1 MLCSLLYGSSRSSH
15 PDSELLHRQT
25 YGSPHPLRAYATNH
39 HPGSSRQG
47 GAWGPPGRTIG
58 LSGLFDTS
66 LHHASTSG
74 PDPAVINLISALESR
89 GPQATPS
96 SSSLLSQFRTPSWQP
111 TMHTPG
117 PAELFISGAIPGS
130 GSFPSSSSLS
140 AYQCPG
146 SFPGRSF
153 TPSLSLQDAPTYSP
167 TSNALLSPH
176 DSLLHIK
183 TPSQSSLGFD
193 RLLSSQSAT
202 YRGSQESPALQN
214 QISSD
219 DTNCHLPPPQFNLLS
234 SQLHSRHSQLCT
246 SSMFSSSPALLG
258 AAVPQ
263 SQSAPERIVSR
274 QDSVI
279 KHYQRSHPAQSPAL
293 HQYTSCGGSSRY
305 QQLVSLHQNAGMPC
319 SPLDEQSPST
329 DPKLS
334 PQMEP
339 QSYQPTIQT
348 PYITS
353 PSSSSVSS
361 SSATKR
367 PIGSSSNSGYSTS
380 GSSSSSTRTAHTP
393 PSASS
398 SSSKAN
404 SISLPTCSHQQQ
416 GPQLAPAP
424 PLLPVVSSSLVQQ
437 PALKQCLITYG
448 SQSLVKSSTVMPNQ
462 TSPSPHVQSYS
473 PTKVP
478 SAHMAQSFLG
488 FSSPHPEDLSSGE
501 VVTGGKAFTNIGS
514 GGHTFSAEIV
524 FGDSNYGSA
533 SLRRASSPLEYGNES
548 SRMGP
553 LSGAATQRGGI
564 ESVGSGSA
572 TLAVGNESNSSYHLP
587 ESSTSP
593 VIISTLSHSTLHS
606 PAAVCPSPSSGSSG
620 GTKYLS
626 SILSPAFMSSPES
639 FPNTQQT
646 QSNTYHSTPIKPKTD
661 SKLFAAD
668 QSQVEEEETEDFL
681 ILHLLQTQ
689 RATPHRSQHQSHSQ
703 QLSQCISQARDS
715 ESKGMSFDISKLSNE
730 HHHSQSV
737 IRTNNSTDHSGS
749 ESMITKTANDLNRQL
764 ESTQKKQQIRSELT
778 VSKSPAGE
786 VRGLSES
793 LSCSLTI
800 QSNQQ
805 QHESLE
811 SLVQYGRGDPYTQHL
826 HHQHSYHLHVSPYS
840 QQHAHHSHQITQQ
853 SRHSQLT
860 QHSQHSQ
867 HCQANSYNRNN
878 PRTDQRKPSSTNDNG
893 YLCNTPDLLQARQSQ
908 APISL
913 IDPPDPSQ
921 STHVM
926 QSAHSHTP
934 CTEIDF
940 QQVLTEP
947 QQQRQPHNPLSQPGM
962 IGTVGEARITEVE
975 SNSQNLSPQ
984 LPLPLQNQGIDS
996 HYRLATQARD
1006 QLQTSENSMP
1016 CLEMLDQSLSRANNI
1031 DTSEPLDRIELSM
1044 TVPVIK
1050 GSGGERYAHQHG
1062 LTPQH
1067 HSQQKHPDLHNLL
1080 AEPDLGLSTSSP
1092 LHHLNQPPAH
1102 TRSHAL
1108 QGQQA
1113 HIHQQVSHEQLGH
1126 LQPHGMSANMAPPH
1140 HPQQAQQRQ
1149 HETQLTHSRLDQLKQ
1164 HQFDT
1169 ITPANKVGLDQTQQ
1183 QQRFPPLSSICFPDS
1198 LLQDEDSS
1206 FFPEVENMFC
1216 SSEYK
1221 SNCAGDSGAGQAIQ
1235 ETLNQG
1241 CGKSQ
1246 KDVEDLKVGD
1256 QGYDLGNHHTDQV
1269 YGQYCHTLPG
1279 TGNDNLHLDLDF
1291 VKTHE
1296 LPSTVNTDQLGL
1308 IQSQNHSIALSSAA
1322 QGDVSA
1328 NKIMGA
1334 VVGSSSTTGL
1344 TSPIFC
1350 SSRPK
1355 KLLKTR
1361 SFHLLKQRRDPQ
1373 PKTKKNYP
1381 QEYEFEDD
1389 EDKAD
1394 APADIRLNS
1403 RRLPDLL
1410 PDLVSSCGRATGL
1423 SPMTSDVDFCHP
1435 TTYTLIGHNSHILS
1449 HDGPKKR
1456 GRKPTKPKR
1465 EGPPRPRGRPRI
1477 RPLPE
1482 PPYCRGLMGL
1492 ATGETRRGRGRGRGR
1507 GRREEGLVKTQR
1519 NMNKAQSLPYHHQKQ
1534 HHQQQQYSQRHHIQ
1548 HPQQYY
1554 SQQADLHQ
1562 APHKHVEHRH
1572 HIQQKVSFSHQ
1583 LHHHQ
1588 LYEERQQHTPQ
1599 QDLAKAIK
1607 MKQPHS
1613 TKQPSESLLK
1623 TDSLTS
1629 WEPVLSDG
1637 SVGSAP
1643 SLGMS
1648 PGPSGIMDIGRKDH
1662 DETQDNVMKQQH
1674 RAGEMMECSWKNEMD
1689 HPLNPESWADLQK
1702 LTNSADDK
1710 DLDFKPGFM
1719 VSFLDFLKTG
1729 KKESDLM
1736 LEQDEVEQDVL
1747 DACSSPK
1754 GGIRPL
1760 SSSPSIPPPSPQPPP
1775 EDFNRDRQSEEGTEL
1790 VLSGCPSPCKPL
1802 DEELKRNLETLP
1814 SFSSDEE
1821 DSVSKNQDLQ
1831 KSISSA
1837 ISALYDTP
1845 HSLAAVMASAIIKIQ
1860 PTPSPLMPQGVSV
1873 SPPLPAGPPVV
1884 PTVEN
1889 IKEESLAY
1897 GQQEIPGDKDQRVSS
1912 TWVSRLKTE
1921 ERDAQKWEEEEEREE
1936 EERGEES
1943 GNNEEVKKESE
1954 NLESQ
1959 GTEVEEKL
1967 TDGLEACNSEDPPP
1981 EPLLGPVP
1989 SSQSPSVR
1997 CSPLTYS
2004 SSSPLPSSLP
2014 IQQGEDESIPPPST
2028 TPPPSSSDQDQD
2040 YEASERSPSSKSAS
2054 SPSPSSSEPLSPPT
2068 PEETQ
2073 ASQRLTSLHLAK
2085 KQADAAIAGES
2096 EEEDSGSGGEG
2107 IFRERDEFVVRT
2119 EDIGTLKV
2127 NAPHTQLPQLCV
2139 FLQLK
2144 PYR

>member
-1 MLCSLLYGSSRSSH
+1 SLLYGSSRSSH

-39 HPGSSRQG
+39 HP
-47 GAWGPPGRTIG
+47 PG

-219 DTNCHLPPPQFNLLS
+219 DTNCHLPSPQFNLLS

-488 FSSPHPEDLSSGE
+488 FSSPHPEDLSSG
-501 VVTGGKAFTNIGS
+501 
-514 GGHTFSAEIV
+514 
-524 FGDSNYGSA
+524 
-533 SLRRASSPLEYGNES
+533 RASSPLEYGNES
-548 SRMGP
+548 SR
-553 LSGAATQRGGI
+553 AATQRGGI

-587 ESSTSP
+587 ESN
-593 VIISTLSHSTLHS
+593 S

-786 VRGLSES
+786 
-793 LSCSLTI
+793 
-800 QSNQQ
+800 
-805 QHESLE
+805 
-811 SLVQYGRGDPYTQHL
+811 
-826 HHQHSYHLHVSPYS
+826 
-840 QQHAHHSHQITQQ
+840 
-853 SRHSQLT
+853 
-860 QHSQHSQ
+860 
-867 HCQANSYNRNN
+867 
-878 PRTDQRKPSSTNDNG
+878 
-893 YLCNTPDLLQARQSQ
+893 ARQSQ

-984 LPLPLQNQGIDS
+984 LPLPLQNQ
-996 HYRLATQARD
+996 
-1006 QLQTSENSMP
+1006 
-1016 CLEMLDQSLSRANNI
+1016 
-1031 DTSEPLDRIELSM
+1031 
-1044 TVPVIK
+1044 
-1050 GSGGERYAHQHG
+1050 
-1062 LTPQH
+1062 
-1067 HSQQKHPDLHNLL
+1067 
-1080 AEPDLGLSTSSP
+1080 
-1092 LHHLNQPPAH
+1092 
-1102 TRSHAL
+1102 
-1108 QGQQA
+1108 
-1113 HIHQQVSHEQLGH
+1113 GH

-1221 SNCAGDSGAGQAIQ
+1221 
-1235 ETLNQG
+1235 G

-1507 GRREEGLVKTQR
+1507 GRREEGL
-1519 NMNKAQSLPYHHQKQ
+1519 
-1534 HHQQQQYSQRHHIQ
+1534 
-1548 HPQQYY
+1548 
-1554 SQQADLHQ
+1554 
-1562 APHKHVEHRH
+1562 
-1572 HIQQKVSFSHQ
+1572 
-1583 LHHHQ
+1583 
-1588 LYEERQQHTPQ
+1588 
-1599 QDLAKAIK
+1599 
-1607 MKQPHS
+1607 
-1613 TKQPSESLLK
+1613 

-1674 RAGEMMECSWKNEMD
+1674 RAGKISE
-1689 HPLNPESWADLQK
+1689 
-1702 LTNSADDK
+1702 ADDK

-1897 GQQEIPGDKDQRVSS
+1897 GQQEIP
-1912 TWVSRLKTE
+1912 
-1921 ERDAQKWEEEEEREE
+1921 
-1936 EERGEES
+1936 
-1943 GNNEEVKKESE
+1943 
-1954 NLESQ
+1954 
-1959 GTEVEEKL
+1959 
-1967 TDGLEACNSEDPPP
+1967 DPPP

-2014 IQQGEDESIPPPST
+2014 IQQGEDE
-2028 TPPPSSSDQDQD
+2028 
-2040 YEASERSPSSKSAS
+2040 SAS

-2119 EDIGTLKV
+2119 EDIGTLKMALQTGREPPPIWRVQKALLQKFSPEIKDGQRQFCATSNYLGYFGDAKMCYQRLYVKFLENV
-2127 NAPHTQLPQLCV
+2127 NKKDYVRVCSRKPWHRAGLALRFIIQLLEADERRSLCLSYSSIQLSNRRQSLTKQVQSIQSQNQSREGVQRTLNSRRNSSLEILRVKEEKRGGEKNKISKDRAEPPPKKRKKWLKEVPSSSSESDSSRPSDDEGPVWGGISIRAMREMFKSYVEMLVSTALDPDMIQALEDTDDELYLPPMRKIDSLLSEQKKRLLRRINMSVQHQQEVLHMYPKMTADPLESGAVRVHLGGEGYSRKTLSCV
-2139 FLQLK
+2139 KKSVPKQQEL
-2144 PYR
+2144 RIAM